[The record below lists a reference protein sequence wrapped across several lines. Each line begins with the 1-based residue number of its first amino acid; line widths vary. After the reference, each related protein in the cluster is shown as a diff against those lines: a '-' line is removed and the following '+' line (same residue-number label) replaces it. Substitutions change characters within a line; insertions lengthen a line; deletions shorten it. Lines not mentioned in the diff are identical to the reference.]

1 MHIAHL
7 LYRVKLFFQRNIISS
22 WSDTGKTIA
31 ILLIASLLCFLLK
44 PIGQGDSYVP
54 LIFVLA
60 VLFVSRMTS
69 GYLYGLIASIV
80 AVFGVNFVFT
90 YPYYAFNFTMTGY
103 PITFICMFAVS
114 FITCTLT
121 TAVKQ
126 NDKIRLEGERDKMRA
141 NLLRAISHDLRT
153 PLTSIVGSANL
164 ALEEESLSKEDKVEL
179 LTGIREEAEW
189 LNNMVDNILSIT
201 RFEDQVLHQLHK
213 EPEVVEEVV
222 EEAVH
227 KFRRQM
233 PSEEIEIK
241 VRMPEEVLIVPM
253 DAMLI
258 VQVLV
263 NLLWNAVNHGGNVHN
278 IWIST
283 EIQPAHIMI
292 RVSDDGN
299 GILPELIPIIFD
311 EQRAYAALSASGDTS
326 RYMGIGLSVCK
337 TIIEAH
343 GGTISADN
351 RAQGGAEFTFT
362 LPFQEGK
369 HERV

>member
-1 MHIAHL
+1 MRIEHWL
-7 LYRVKLFFQRNIISS
+7 FSVKLFFQRNIKSS
-22 WSDTGKTIA
+22 WTDTGKTIA
-31 ILLIASLLCFLLK
+31 ILLAASLLCFLLK

-60 VLFVSRMTS
+60 VLFISRMTS

-114 FITCTLT
+114 AITCTLT

-126 NDKIRLEGERDKMRA
+126 SDQIRLEGERDKMRA

-153 PLTSIVGSANL
+153 PLTSIVGSSNL
-164 ALEEESLSKEDKVEL
+164 ILDDKNLSVAEKEDLVA
-179 LTGIREEAEW
+179 GIREEAEW

-201 RFEDQVLHQLHK
+201 RFEDQVLQQLNK

-222 EEAVH
+222 EEAVN

-233 PSEEIEIK
+233 PADHIEIN
-241 VRMPEEVLIVPM
+241 VDMPEEILIIPM
-253 DAMLI
+253 DAILI
-258 VQVLV
+258 EQVLV
-263 NLLWNAVNHGGNVHN
+263 NLLWNAVNHGEFVRT
-278 IWIST
+278 IQITT
-283 EIQPAHIMI
+283 EKSAAGIAIH
-292 RVSDDGN
+292 VADDGK
-299 GILPELIPIIFD
+299 GILPELIPVIFD

-343 GGTISADN
+343 QGTISVSN
-351 RAQGGAEFTFT
+351 RQNGGAEFTFT
-362 LPFQEGK
+362 LPFEEGK
-369 HERV
+369 